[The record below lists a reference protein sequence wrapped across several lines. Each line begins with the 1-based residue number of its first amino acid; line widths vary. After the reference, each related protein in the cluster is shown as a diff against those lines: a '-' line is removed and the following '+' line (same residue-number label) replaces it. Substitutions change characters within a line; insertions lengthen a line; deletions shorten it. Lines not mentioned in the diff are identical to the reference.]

1 MTAKEVAALLREIGQ
16 LLQLKGENPF
26 KTRAYEQ
33 GADAFEAMPADP
45 AAKGGLLER
54 VREGTLGQLAGVG
67 KAIDTKVT
75 ELVQTGKLEYL
86 EKLRAEFPGPALEL
100 MKVPGLGPKRA
111 AIVLREL
118 RPKTLAD
125 VAEACRAHHI
135 RTLKGFGEKMEQQIL
150 EGLEEYQARG
160 QRRPITETLPAA
172 EALLEVVK
180 AAPGVVRAEIA
191 GSVRRFAET
200 NADADLVASTAAAGQ
215 HGPVMDAFAGYA
227 EVQAVLSRGDTKTS
241 VRLKSGLQVDL
252 RVVPDAQFATALHH
266 FTGSKAHHVKL
277 RGLAR
282 DRGLTISEYAL
293 ARIDTGEALPV
304 TTEAEL
310 YRHLGLHE
318 VPPELREDRGEIE
331 SAASSPLPELIRIED
346 VQGFVHCH
354 TTWSDGKNSVEEMAR
369 GALARGKKFIVIS
382 DHTQTAHYAG
392 GLGPDRLKQQWDE
405 IAKAQEAV
413 PEIRILRGSEVDI
426 LEDGSLDLPD
436 GILEQL
442 DVVIGSV
449 HQRHGLD
456 EAGQTKR
463 LTKALQHPRFQIWGH
478 GTGRLIGDRPPIAAK
493 WADLFALAAEKGV
506 VVECNGTPR
515 RLDFGADLL
524 QLARKA
530 GCDVCLSVDAHA
542 VKDLDFLPWAVG
554 TARRGWTERSR
565 VVNARPPDEFLAA
578 LRRG

>member
-45 AAKGGLLER
+45 AAAGGLLER
-54 VREGTLGQLAGVG
+54 VRQGTLGELAGVG

-118 RPKTLAD
+118 RPKTLED
-125 VAEACRAHHI
+125 VAEACRAHHV
-135 RTLKGFGEKMEQQIL
+135 RALKGFGEKMEQQIL
-150 EGLEEYQARG
+150 EGLQEYQARG
-160 QRRPITETLPAA
+160 QRRPITETRPVAA
-172 EALLEVVK
+172 AMLERVR

-200 NADADLVASTAAAGQ
+200 NADADLVASTGAAGQ
-215 HGPVMDAFAGYA
+215 HGPVMDAFVGWP
-227 EVQAVLSRGDTKTS
+227 EVQTILSRGDTKCS

-282 DRGLTISEYAL
+282 DKGLTISEYAL

-304 TTEAEL
+304 ATEAEL

-331 SAASSPLPELIRIED
+331 VAAANPIAELIRIED

-369 GALARGKKFIVIS
+369 GALARGKKFIVIT

-392 GLGPDRLKQQWDE
+392 GLNPDRLKKQWDE
-405 IAKAQEAV
+405 IAQAQEAV

-436 GILEQL
+436 DILEQL
-442 DVVIGSV
+442 DVAICSV
-449 HQRHGLD
+449 HQRYGLD
-456 EAGQTKR
+456 EEGQTRR
-463 LTKALQHPRFQIWGH
+463 LTNALKHPGFQIWGH
-478 GTGRLIGDRPPIAAK
+478 GTGRLIGDRPPIPAR
-493 WADLFALAAEKGV
+493 WEELFALAAEKGV

-530 GCDVCLSVDAHA
+530 GCNVCLSVDAHA

-554 TARRGWTERSR
+554 TARRGWTEKSR
-565 VVNARPPDEFLAA
+565 VVNALPADQFLQK
-578 LRRG
+578 LRRA